1 MTKVPWYKHFG
12 QGTDSLIAR
21 KELRARATLG
31 STAAEK
37 GERARRCH
45 GFYHEVY
52 GIGHP
57 RSRGFILQEVERE
70 GEGAKRGEANG
81 CVPQVI
87 RLFRRTVSV
96 SFLSFSLQ
104 PPPSPFLP
112 PKHLFH
118 FFSLFSYPTRQIIPQ
133 GILFPAS
140 VRCCGSKE
148 GEGATL
154 SHLESNRGPLSKK
167 LISLNIILGAS
178 GSRRALTDPTVHPP
192 DPPAATKPSCLR
204 PTLRF
209 CTADSVPL
217 ALHHS
222 RSSHCN
228 RFAPFRPPPRLPPV
242 PSLPLIF

>member
-12 QGTDSLIAR
+12 RGTDSLIAR

-70 GEGAKRGEANG
+70 GERAKRGEANG
-81 CVPQVI
+81 CVPRVI
-87 RLFRRTVSV
+87 RLFHRTVSV

-104 PPPSPFLP
+104 LPPPLPFSFP
-112 PKHLFH
+112 SISFI
-118 FFSLFSYPTRQIIPQ
+118 FFSLFSYSTRQIIPQ

-178 GSRRALTDPTVHPP
+178 GSRRALTDPTVHLPRSPCRHKTLLSQTHASFLHRGLGPP
-192 DPPAATKPSCLR
+192 RPPSLPL
-204 PTLRF
+204 
-209 CTADSVPL
+209 VPL
-217 ALHHS
+217 QPL
-222 RSSHCN
+222 RSFS
-228 RFAPFRPPPRLPPV
+228 PPRLPPV